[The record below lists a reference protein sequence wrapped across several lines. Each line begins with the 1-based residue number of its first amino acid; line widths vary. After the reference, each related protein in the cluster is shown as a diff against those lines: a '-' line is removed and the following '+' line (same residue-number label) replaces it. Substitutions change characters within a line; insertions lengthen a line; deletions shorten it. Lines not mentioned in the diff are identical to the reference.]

1 MKDKDFDPK
10 VLKQSAEQMLDQIT
24 KASALIKERMS
35 GVTDSEA
42 FAKAVS
48 KEDIDKK
55 INQLNG
61 ELFSLKNKIK
71 TI

>member
-35 GVTDSEA
+35 GVTDSEV